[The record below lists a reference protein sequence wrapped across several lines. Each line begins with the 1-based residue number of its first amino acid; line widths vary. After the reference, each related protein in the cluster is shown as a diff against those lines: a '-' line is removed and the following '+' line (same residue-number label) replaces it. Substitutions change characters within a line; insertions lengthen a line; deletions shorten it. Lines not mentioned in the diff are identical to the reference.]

1 MPNRPAT
8 LLVITGLPCTG
19 KSALARELE
28 RTLRWPLLS
37 KDEVKEQL
45 FATLGWSDRE
55 WSRKMSEASYR
66 LVFAT
71 ARKLLMSG
79 ASCILEGN
87 FRRARQ
93 PDFENLVHDIDIC
106 CMQIV
111 CKAPGDI
118 IVQRF
123 LARAQSGVRHPGHVD
138 LESFAELENELRSAA
153 VDPVAIGGAIVEFDA
168 TDLSTPQLAR
178 FAQELCTKSLL
189 AND

>member
-19 KSALARELE
+19 KSALASELE

-55 WSRKMSEASYR
+55 WSRKMSEASYG

-79 ASCILEGN
+79 TSCILEGN
-87 FRRARQ
+87 FRRTRQ
-93 PDFENLVHDIDIC
+93 QDFENLVRNVDIRL
-106 CMQIV
+106 MQVV
-111 CKAPGDI
+111 CKAPGDV

-123 LARAQSGVRHPGHVD
+123 LARAQSGARHPGHVD
-138 LESFAELENELRSAA
+138 MESFAELENELRSGMS
-153 VDPVAIGGAIVEFDA
+153 VPVAIGGTVVEFDA
-168 TDLSTPQLAR
+168 TELSTGSFVT
-178 FAQELCTKSLL
+178 FAKELLSSGLTP
-189 AND
+189 NP